1 MQPPHQSKIFEE
13 DGGGLEGLHGFYAIQ
28 YRISATV
35 PMPTASAPNKLPFC
49 TSR

>member
-13 DGGGLEGLHGFYAIQ
+13 DGGGFYAIQ

-35 PMPTASAPNKLPFC
+35 PMPTASAPNKLPFLY
-49 TSR
+49 